1 MVAGRKLAVVSFTR
15 ASLIAAAA
23 VLYAGQGLAEDPAL
37 VAAAK
42 REGAVVWYTTQIVD
56 QFARPAAAAF
66 EKLYP
71 GIQVTL
77 SRTNATTAA
86 IKILNENR
94 AGRNQ
99 SDVFDGTVTV
109 VPLKKEGYVLKY
121 IPEAVKS
128 WPAQYRD
135 PQGYWVATNIYVLT
149 PAYNTRLIPPGTEP
163 KTYQALLDPKY
174 RGKMLWAVSLS
185 SSAAT
190 GFIGTVLDEM
200 GEAKGLDYLRAL
212 QKQRVAGAD
221 VSARQV
227 LDQVIAGEYAIA
239 LQIFN
244 HHAVISA
251 KKGAPVKWIP
261 MQPTTGVLSVVS
273 IPKAAP
279 HPSAA
284 KLFEDFLVSKEGQKA
299 YQAAYYV
306 PADPA
311 QPALDPELKPE
322 FGKFRSRFFSPEEIA
337 AKMPH
342 WKQVYDEIFR

>member
-1 MVAGRKLAVVSFTR
+1 MVSIARVGLLAFAAALVAGQSWAQD
-15 ASLIAAAA
+15 A
-23 VLYAGQGLAEDPAL
+23 AL

-66 EKLYP
+66 ERLYP
-71 GIQVTL
+71 GIHVTL

-121 IPEAVKS
+121 IPDTVKS

-135 PQGYWVATNIYVLT
+135 PEGYWVATNIYVLT

-185 SSAAT
+185 SSAAS

-212 QKQRVAGAD
+212 QKQNIAGVD

-251 KKGAPVKWIP
+251 RKGAPVKWIP

-279 HPSAA
+279 HPNAA
-284 KLFEDFLVSKEGQKA
+284 KLFEDFLVSKEGQEA
-299 YQAAYYV
+299 YRAAYYL

-311 QPALDPELKPE
+311 MPALDPGLKPE
-322 FGKFRSRFFSPEEIA
+322 YGKFRSRFFSPEETA

>member
-1 MVAGRKLAVVSFTR
+1 MTAPA
-15 ASLIAAAA
+15 
-23 VLYAGQGLAEDPAL
+23 QAEDAAL
-37 VAAAK
+37 IAAAK
-42 REGAVVWYTTQIVD
+42 REGSVVWYTTQIVD

-71 GIQVTL
+71 GIRVVL

-94 AGRNQ
+94 AGKNQ
-99 SDVFDGTVTV
+99 ADVFDGTVTV
-109 VPLKKEGYVLKY
+109 VPLKKDGYVLRY
-121 IPEAVKS
+121 VPETVTH

-135 PQGYWVATNIYVLT
+135 PEGYWVATNIYVLT

-163 KTYQALLDPKY
+163 KTWQALLDPKY
-174 RGKMLWAVSLS
+174 RGRMLWGASLS
-185 SSAAT
+185 SSAAV

-200 GEAKGLDYLRAL
+200 GEVKGLDYLTAL
-212 QKQRVAGAD
+212 QKQKIASSD

-261 MQPTTGVLSVVS
+261 LQPATGVLSVVS
-273 IPKAAP
+273 IAKAAP
-279 HPSAA
+279 HPNAA
-284 KLFEDFLVSKEGQKA
+284 KLFEDFLVSKDGQKA
-299 YQAAYYV
+299 YQAAYYL
-306 PADPA
+306 PADPDV
-311 QPALDPELKPE
+311 PALDPELKPE
-322 FGKFRSRFFSPEEIA
+322 GGKFRSRFFSPEETA

-342 WKQVYDEIFR
+342 WKQIYDRLFR